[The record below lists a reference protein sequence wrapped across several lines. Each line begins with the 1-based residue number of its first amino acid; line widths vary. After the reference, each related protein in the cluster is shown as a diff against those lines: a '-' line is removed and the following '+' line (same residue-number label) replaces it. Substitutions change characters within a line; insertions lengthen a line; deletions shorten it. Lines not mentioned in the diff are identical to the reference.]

1 MRRARRRLVCAGAT
15 LVAGAMIA
23 SPARAEGSS
32 SEGEGYIERGIELR
46 RLGKNADALG
56 LFERAYSLDPTARAE
71 AQVAL
76 ARQAIGDWVGAE
88 SGLREAL
95 AFPDDPWIARYRSVL
110 ERALATVQ
118 AHLGWLD
125 VEVNVAQGDLVLDG
139 TAHYDLPLTSHLR
152 VVARTVQIEVRA
164 PDRSPVRQAIEVIPG
179 AEVRV
184 VVALE
189 SRPAPPPP
197 AASAAMPAQ
206 GVAASWDT
214 SRARMPPPV
223 AGYLSLGVAAALSGV
238 AVVAWRVR
246 EDNAAVYDDDS
257 RCLVGTATREQQC
270 GARAQAANVA
280 LGVEAGS
287 FALAGLSVAIG
298 VWLLWPSRA
307 RSPAAAHTSCGSWAG
322 LGVACEG
329 RF

>member
-1 MRRARRRLVCAGAT
+1 MRGARRRLVWAGAA

-23 SPARAEGSS
+23 SPARADGPSA
-32 SEGEGYIERGIELR
+32 EGEAYIERGIELR

-56 LFERAYSLDPTARAE
+56 LFERAYSLDPTPRAGG
-71 AQVAL
+71 QVAL

-88 SGLREAL
+88 SGLLQAL

-125 VEVNVAQGDLVLDG
+125 VDTNVAQGDLVLDG
-139 TAHYDLPLTSHLR
+139 AAHYELPLTSRLR
-152 VVARTVQIEVRA
+152 VVARTVEIEVHA
-164 PDRSPVRQAIEVIPG
+164 LDRIPVHQTVEITPG

-189 SRPAPPPP
+189 SRPSTPPP
-197 AASAAMPAQ
+197 AASGAMPAQ

-214 SRARMPPPV
+214 SRARTPAPA

-238 AVVAWRVR
+238 AIVAWRVR
-246 EDNAAVYDDDS
+246 EYDADVYNDDS

-270 GARAQAANVA
+270 GARARAADVA
-280 LGVEAGS
+280 LGVEVAS
-287 FALAGLSVAIG
+287 FAAAGLSAAIG
-298 VWLLWPSRA
+298 VWLLGPARAWSRG
-307 RSPAAAHTSCGSWAG
+307 RAHTSCGPWAG